1 MARDIQISFSA
12 SPTPSAVAGP
22 FTITKQNYSEGT
34 FTRTSGPNYDG
45 VQTILCT
52 PTDSNGTT
60 WRGTLKVFNDT
71 NGAATTIA
79 TGVQRTGTPSI
90 SSGYQINGIACGDRV
105 LSITSTGQCSS
116 SAIKEILYVT
126 NTPSITIQAQNPIY
140 SSTETVTATLYYSG
154 TSGEALTQYP
164 TLQTSS
170 VTQPTG
176 TSSTT
181 GGFNLFSGNTIFT
194 GTYAIQF
201 VITWTGSST
210 TGKSARLTYNP
221 GCNSI
226 DPV

>member
-1 MARDIQISFSA
+1 
-12 SPTPSAVAGP
+12 VAGP

-34 FTRTSGPNYDG
+34 FTRTSGPNYDN

-52 PTDSNGTT
+52 PTDPNGTT
-60 WRGTLKVFNDT
+60 WRGTLKVFNDI

-79 TGVQRTGTPSI
+79 TNVPRNGANSI
-90 SSGYQINGIACGDRV
+90 SSGYQINGIACGDRTLTV
-105 LSITSTGQCSS
+105 TSTGQCSS
-116 SAIKEILYVT
+116 TSIDEILYVT

-140 SSTETVTATLYYSG
+140 SSSETVTATLYYSG
-154 TSGEALTQYP
+154 LTGLAYEAYP
-164 TLQTSS
+164 TLQTAS

-181 GGFNLFSGNTIFT
+181 GGFNLFSGNIINA

-201 VITWTGSST
+201 VITWTGSGT

>member
-22 FTITKQNYSEGT
+22 FTITKQNYSEGV
-34 FTRTSGPNYDG
+34 FTRTSGPNYDNTK
-45 VQTILCT
+45 TIICT
-52 PTDSNGTT
+52 PTDPNGTT
-60 WRGTLKVFNDT
+60 WTGTLKVFNDT

-79 TGVQRTGTPSI
+79 TNVPRSSI
-90 SSGYQINGIACGDRV
+90 AAGYTINGIACGDRV

-116 SAIKEILYVT
+116 SAINEILYVT
-126 NTPSITIQAQNPIY
+126 NTPSITIKAINPIY
-140 SSTETVTATLYYSG
+140 YSTETVTATVYYSG
-154 TSGEALTQYP
+154 TSGQALTQYP
-164 TLQTSS
+164 TLQTAS

-176 TSSTT
+176 TQQTT

-194 GTYAIQF
+194 GTYAFQM

-210 TGKSARLTYNP
+210 TGKSTQLIYNA

>member
-34 FTRTSGPNYDG
+34 FTRTSGPTQDN
-45 VQTILCT
+45 VQTILLT
-52 PTDSNGTT
+52 PTDPNGTT

-79 TGVQRTGTPSI
+79 TNVPRSSI
-90 SSGYQINGIACGDRV
+90 ASGYQINGIACGDRT
-105 LSITSTGQCSS
+105 LSVTSTGQCSS
-116 SAIKEILYVT
+116 SDINEILYVT

-140 SSTETVTATLYYSG
+140 YSTETVTGTLYYSG
-154 TSGEALTQYP
+154 LTGLAYEAYP
-164 TLQTSS
+164 TLQTVT

-181 GGFNLFSGNTIFT
+181 GGFNLFSGNIINA

-201 VITWTGSST
+201 VITWTGAST